1 MTLLITGG
9 ASGIGAAT
17 ARLAAERGHKVAIN
31 YRSRDAQAKKVV
43 ADITAKGGQAVALP
57 ADVSREADIVRLFD
71 AAEKALGPITH
82 LVNSAGIGLN
92 ARVADFDA
100 AALERLF
107 TVNTVGLMLCC
118 REAARRMSTKRGGKG
133 GVVVNVS
140 SMAGTIGGRP
150 GASAYAASKAAVD
163 SFTMGFAKDVA
174 PRRHP
179 GRVAA
184 AGHDRDE
191 MTEKTLADRP
201 SARRSKSTIAMGRVG
216 QAQEIANAI
225 VWLLSDEA
233 SFISGVTLDAS
244 GGGFVFGKQLS
255 LGCGARSARLR
266 LARSAVL
273 SSAMRRRA
281 GARALEWAMTSVPAS
296 CRPAPFP

>member
-17 ARLAAERGHKVAIN
+17 ARLAARRGHAVAIN
-31 YRSRDAQAKKVV
+31 YRSREAQAKQVV
-43 ADITAKGGQAVALP
+43 ADIAAAGGRAVALT
-57 ADVSREADIVRLFD
+57 ADVSREVDIVGLFD
-71 AAEKALGPITH
+71 AAENALGPITH

-118 REAARRMSTKRGGKG
+118 REAARRMSTKRDGPGGHKG

-150 GASAYAASKAAVD
+150 GAAANAPRQAPLD
-163 SFTMGFAKDVA
+163 SITMGFAKGVA
-174 PRRHP
+174 QERIRAVSLRP
-179 GRVAA
+179 GMVET
-184 AGHDRDE
+184 E
-191 MTEKTLADRP
+191 MTEKTLSDRETR
-201 SARRSKSTIAMGRVG
+201 AAIESTIAMGRVG
-216 QAQEIANAI
+216 QAEEIANAI
-225 VWLLSDEA
+225 VWGLSDEA

-244 GGGFVFGKQLS
+244 GGGFVFGK
-255 LGCGARSARLR
+255 R
-266 LARSAVL
+266 
-273 SSAMRRRA
+273 
-281 GARALEWAMTSVPAS
+281 
-296 CRPAPFP
+296 

>member
-17 ARLAAERGHKVAIN
+17 AKLAAQRGHKVAIN
-31 YRSRDAQAKKVV
+31 YRSRDAAAKAVV
-43 ADITAKGGQAVALP
+43 ADITATGGQAVALP
-57 ADVSREADIVRLFD
+57 ADVSREADIQGLFD
-71 AAEKALGPITH
+71 AAEKAFGPITH
-82 LVNSAGIGLN
+82 LVNSAGIGTPPT
-92 ARVADFDA
+92 RVEDLDA
-100 AALERLF
+100 AVLTQLF
-107 TVNTVGLMLCC
+107 AVNTVGLMLCC
-118 REAARRMSTKRGGKG
+118 REAARRMSTKRGGPGGHKG

-174 PRRHP
+174 LEGIRAVSLRP
-179 GRVAA
+179 GMIET
-184 AGHDRDE
+184 E
-191 MTEKTLADRP
+191 MTERTWADGEVR
-201 SARRSKSTIAMGRVG
+201 AAIESTIAMGRVG

-244 GGGFVFGKQLS
+244 GGGFVFGK
-255 LGCGARSARLR
+255 R
-266 LARSAVL
+266 
-273 SSAMRRRA
+273 
-281 GARALEWAMTSVPAS
+281 
-296 CRPAPFP
+296 

>member
-17 ARLAAERGHKVAIN
+17 AKLAASRGHKVAIN
-31 YRSRDAQAKKVV
+31 YRSREAEAKKVV
-43 ADITAKGGQAVALP
+43 ADIAAKGGQAVALA
-57 ADVSREADIVRLFD
+57 ADVSREADISGLFD
-71 AAEKALGPITH
+71 SAEKALGPITH
-82 LVNSAGIGLN
+82 LVNSAGIGTSPT
-92 ARVADFDA
+92 RVADFDA
-100 AALERLF
+100 AVLARLF
-107 TVNTVGLMLCC
+107 AVNTVGLMLCC

-174 PRRHP
+174 LEGIRAVSLRP
-179 GRVAA
+179 GMIET
-184 AGHDRDE
+184 E
-191 MTEKTLADRP
+191 MTERTLADR
-201 SARRSKSTIAMGRVG
+201 AVRAAIESTIAMGRVG

-225 VWLLSDEA
+225 LWLLSDEA

-244 GGGFVFGKQLS
+244 GGGFVFGK
-255 LGCGARSARLR
+255 R
-266 LARSAVL
+266 
-273 SSAMRRRA
+273 
-281 GARALEWAMTSVPAS
+281 
-296 CRPAPFP
+296 